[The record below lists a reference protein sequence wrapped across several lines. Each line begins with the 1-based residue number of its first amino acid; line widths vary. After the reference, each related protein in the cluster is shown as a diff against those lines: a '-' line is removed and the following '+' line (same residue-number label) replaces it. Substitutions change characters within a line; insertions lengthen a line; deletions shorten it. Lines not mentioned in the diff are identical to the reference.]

1 MLQELWLATVTRSDA
16 VSNFLGNGSRPDVLR
31 DVQQAWDG
39 FVSSGQ
45 AWAALFGLAIGYF
58 VAKFTSYG

>member
-1 MLQELWLATVTRSDA
+1 MLEAVWFAID
-16 VSNFLGNGSRPDVLR
+16 VSNSDVLLNMR
-31 DVQQAWDG
+31 QAWEG

-45 AWAALFGLAIGYF
+45 AWAALFGMAFGYF